1 MRYKKSKRKAR
12 QDSLLL
18 FTGLLAVCVLVLA
31 VVVIPQLGGMTV
43 PVSTPPESGLP
54 GVTAS
59 REPEVSSEPES
70 VVPDP
75 VSIHILGAGDNLIH
89 STLYKQAN
97 ARAGGGDDYDFS
109 PVYERIAS
117 LVEAA
122 DVAVVNQ
129 ETILAG
135 DELEVSDY
143 PNFCSPTQVGDQ
155 LIKIGFDV
163 FTQGNNHVLDKGQ
176 KGMDAALRYWDKQK
190 DKGIEAIGLYKNDE
204 DMQNIRIV
212 EREGIKTAHIGVTTM
227 TNGIPMPKGTSNR
240 LIMAD
245 NEELIQQ
252 LIEKAE
258 GMADVVVVSVHWGNE
273 NTNTPTEEQK
283 NLAKKMSDWGADI
296 IFGNHAHTLQP
307 VEYLE
312 REDGTRS
319 VVIYAMGNLVSAQ
332 SDPMN
337 MIHGFLDVTVTKNF
351 ETNKTEITDVKL
363 IPSVTHYDSGYK
375 NNRLY
380 LLSEY
385 TEELASSHGVHD
397 NYRYFSLEYLQNLV
411 TDTIDAQFLE

>member
-1 MRYKKSKRKAR
+1 MSNKKNKRKEKRDA
-12 QDSLLL
+12 LLL

-31 VVVIPQLGGMTV
+31 VVVVPQLGGSTV
-43 PVSTPPESGLP
+43 PVSAPPESVLP
-54 GVTAS
+54 GATGS
-59 REPEVSSEPES
+59 EEPEVSSEPEP

-97 ARAGGGDDYDFS
+97 ARAGGGDDYDFG
-109 PVYERIAS
+109 PVYERIAP

-122 DVAVVNQ
+122 DIAVVNQ

-143 PNFCSPTQVGDQ
+143 PNFCSPTQVGDE

-163 FTQGNNHVLDKGQ
+163 FSQGNNHVLDKGQ

-190 DKGIEAIGLYKNDE
+190 EKGVVTVGLYKDDE
-204 DMQNIRIV
+204 DVQDIRIV

-227 TNGIPMPKGTSNR
+227 TNGIPMPEGTSNR

-245 NEELIQQ
+245 DEELIRQ
-252 LIEKAE
+252 LIEKA
-258 GMADVVVVSVHWGNE
+258 GNMADVVVVSVHWGNE
-273 NTNTPTEEQK
+273 NTNTPTEDQK

-312 REDGTRS
+312 REDGSRS
-319 VVIYAMGNLVSAQ
+319 VVIYAMGNLASAQ
-332 SDPMN
+332 ADPMN
-337 MIHGFLDVTVTKNF
+337 MIHGFLDVTVTKDF
-351 ETNKTEITDVKL
+351 ATNETEITGVKL

-380 LLSEY
+380 LLSDY
-385 TEELASSHGVHD
+385 TEELALNHGVHD
-397 NYRYFSLEYLQNLV
+397 NYRYFSLEYLQKLV
-411 TDTIDAQFLE
+411 TDTIDAQFLD

>member
-1 MRYKKSKRKAR
+1 MRYKRSKRKTR

-31 VVVIPQLGGMTV
+31 VVVIPQLGGSTV
-43 PVSTPPESGLP
+43 PVSAPPESCLP
-54 GVTAS
+54 GVTVS

-70 VVPDP
+70 VVTDP

-97 ARAGGGDDYDFS
+97 ARAGGGNDYDFS

-245 NEELIQQ
+245 DEELIQQ

-351 ETNKTEITDVKL
+351 ETKETEITDVKL

>member
-1 MRYKKSKRKAR
+1 MRYKRSKRKTR

-31 VVVIPQLGGMTV
+31 VVVIPQLGGSTV
-43 PVSTPPESGLP
+43 PVSAPPESGLP
-54 GVTAS
+54 GVTVS
-59 REPEVSSEPES
+59 REPEVSSEPEP

-97 ARAGGGDDYDFS
+97 ARAGGGNDYDFS

-245 NEELIQQ
+245 DEELIQQ

-273 NTNTPTEEQK
+273 NTNTPTKEQK

-351 ETNKTEITDVKL
+351 ETKETEITDVKL

-385 TEELASSHGVHD
+385 TEKLASSHGVHD

-411 TDTIDAQFLE
+411 TNTIDAQFLE